1 MAGFDDTKPIYMQ
14 IKERI
19 EEQIVSNQLKEEDQI
34 PSTTQFVNFYKIN
47 HLTVAKGIHLLVED
61 GTIYKKRG
69 VGMFVAPGAKQRLL
83 QRRKESF
90 VNQYIEPLLKE
101 AGNLGMT
108 VEELVQLIM
117 MEKGRDNE

>member
-1 MAGFDDTKPIYMQ
+1 MSGFDDTKPIYMQ

-69 VGMFVAPGAKQRLL
+69 VGMFVAKGAKQRLL
-83 QRRKESF
+83 QRRKASF
-90 VNQYIEPLLKE
+90 VDQYIEPLLKE
-101 AGNLGMT
+101 ADNLEMT

-117 MEKGRDNE
+117 VKKGRDHS